1 MLVHPEF
8 DPIAFHIGS
17 FGIHWYGLMYLIGF
31 ALFTP
36 SVSIEA
42 ARLGE
47 TLPKK
52 TWKTCYF
59 WNDRRNSRRTVGIRS
74 FLSAGILLE
83 ASAADFCG
91 MAGRHECTRRFY
103 RCDFSYLLFCLA
115 QKEISFDCWRLCGAA
130 GSAGLFL
137 RPFRKLYQ
145 RGVVGKG
152 CGSEFSVSDDFPTSR
167 GQHSAS
173 SFAAL

>member
-17 FGIHWYGLMYLIGF
+17 FGIHWYGLMYLIGLRF
-31 ALFTP
+31 FTP

-59 WNDRRNSRRTVGIRS
+59 W
-74 FLSAGILLE
+74 E
-83 ASAADFCG
+83 
-91 MAGRHECTRRFY
+91 
-103 RCDFSYLLFCLA
+103 
-115 QKEISFDCWRLCGAA
+115 
-130 GSAGLFL
+130 
-137 RPFRKLYQ
+137 
-145 RGVVGKG
+145 
-152 CGSEFSVSDDFPTSR
+152 
-167 GQHSAS
+167 
-173 SFAAL
+173 

>member
-17 FGIHWYGLMYLIGF
+17 FGIHWYGFDVPYRF
-31 ALFTP
+31 CAFTP

-59 WNDRRNSRRTVGIRS
+59 W
-74 FLSAGILLE
+74 E
-83 ASAADFCG
+83 
-91 MAGRHECTRRFY
+91 
-103 RCDFSYLLFCLA
+103 
-115 QKEISFDCWRLCGAA
+115 
-130 GSAGLFL
+130 
-137 RPFRKLYQ
+137 
-145 RGVVGKG
+145 
-152 CGSEFSVSDDFPTSR
+152 
-167 GQHSAS
+167 
-173 SFAAL
+173 